1 VVPKDMESLMTGPES
16 FAKMMQM
23 KKIVIADF

>member
-1 VVPKDMESLMTGPES
+1 MPENMGALMEMPGA

-23 KKIVIADF
+23 KKIIIDEF